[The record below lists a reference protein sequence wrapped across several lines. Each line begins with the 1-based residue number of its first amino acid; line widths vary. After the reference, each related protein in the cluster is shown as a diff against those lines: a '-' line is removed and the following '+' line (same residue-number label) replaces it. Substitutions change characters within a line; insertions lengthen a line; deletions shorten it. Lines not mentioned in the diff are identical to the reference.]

1 MQSAASIR
9 DAERRLE
16 EAAAVFRMKSRN
28 AQEEFGDL
36 SAQWSDA
43 RSRRFTS
50 KHLDAQRD
58 LMEQGA
64 RLCQLHGALVDSARA
79 AAQEAEQ
86 EIAGFFAAQTGYE
99 SGSEAARHST
109 GVARDQATRSSQ
121 DCAASSKA
129 LAAINQSIAAA
140 AVDPGW

>member
-1 MQSAASIR
+1 MELAASIR
-9 DAERRLE
+9 DAERKLE

-36 SAQWSDA
+36 SAQWNDA

-64 RLCQLHGALVDSARA
+64 RLCQLHGALVDSAHS

-86 EIAGFFAAQTGYE
+86 EILGFFGAQSGYE
-99 SGSEAARHST
+99 SASESARHST
-109 GVARDQATRSSQ
+109 SVARDQATRSSQ
-121 DCAASSKA
+121 DSTAA
-129 LAAINQSIAAA
+129 
-140 AVDPGW
+140 